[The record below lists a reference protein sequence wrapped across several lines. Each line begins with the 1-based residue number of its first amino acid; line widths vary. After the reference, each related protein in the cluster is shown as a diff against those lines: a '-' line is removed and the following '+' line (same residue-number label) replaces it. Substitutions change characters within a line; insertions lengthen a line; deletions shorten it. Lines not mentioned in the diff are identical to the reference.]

1 MKVFIDT
8 NIPMYAA
15 GKEHPCKAGSIEIL
29 EAVANNKFEAYTDTE
44 VFQEILYRYYHIN
57 QVELGLQVFDHF
69 SLIMN
74 GFVLPV
80 TPGDISQ
87 ARLLLEKEQSPG
99 LSPRDLIHLAVML
112 NNDINT
118 LISTDKNFEKIAGI
132 NVITP

>member
-29 EAVANNKFEAYTDTE
+29 EALANNQFEAYTDTG

-57 QVELGLQVFDHF
+57 QLGLGLQVFDHF

-80 TPGDISQ
+80 THSDISQ

-112 NNDINT
+112 NNDIKT
-118 LISTDKNFEKIAGI
+118 VISTDKNFQKVSGI
-132 NVITP
+132 TVITP